1 MFSGVPETVNAHVA
15 ASRQTRAE
23 LLEAGLHLLST
34 KPATAALG
42 HLTVA
47 SITAEAGRTS
57 GAFFHQWPTLDA
69 YIHDLIGYVLRPERS
84 VNLWQTVERLSV
96 ALAGGATFV
105 RALAEAGRDVP
116 ERSAD
121 DPQTIIEL
129 LMWNRALHDEPFRA
143 VVARHYASLDA
154 GAAPAYGELMRMLG
168 RAPRPPFTAESIG
181 AICTA
186 IAQGL
191 ALRASLTPGR
201 YPEQIFGWLVAS
213 LVPLLTTTEGDDR
226 DAESFVDDLP
236 LEVVAP
242 PSDR

>member
-1 MFSGVPETVNAHVA
+1 MFSGMPEPVNAHVA

-23 LLEAGLHLLST
+23 LLEAGLQLLST

-69 YIHDLIGYVLRPERS
+69 YLHDLIGYVLRPEHS
-84 VNLWQTVERLSV
+84 VNLWQTVERLS
-96 ALAGGATFV
+96 AGLAGGATFA
-105 RALAEAGRDVP
+105 RSLAEAGRDVP
-116 ERSAD
+116 ERSAH

-129 LMWNRALHDEPFRA
+129 LMWNRALHDESFRA
-143 VVARHYASLDA
+143 VVAGHYARLDA
-154 GAAPAYGELMRMLG
+154 GAAPAYGELMRLLG
-168 RAPRPPFTAESIG
+168 RAPRPPFSAESIG

-191 ALRASLTPGR
+191 ALRASLTPGL
-201 YPEQIFGWLVAS
+201 YPERTFGWLVAT
-213 LVPLLTTTEGDDR
+213 LVPLLTTTAGDDR
-226 DAESFVDDLP
+226 DAGAFVDDLP

-242 PSDR
+242 PAGG